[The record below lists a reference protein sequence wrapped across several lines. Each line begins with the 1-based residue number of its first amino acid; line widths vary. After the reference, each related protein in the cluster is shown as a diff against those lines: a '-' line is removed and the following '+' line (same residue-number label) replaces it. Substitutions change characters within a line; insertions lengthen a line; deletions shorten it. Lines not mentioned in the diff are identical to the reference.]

1 MATSLTWETVPF
13 IKHIYAAQWS
23 CHNIKRKSISPFRE
37 LNGWL
42 FIKLE
47 SPLNK
52 NTLHQVWSKLVQW
65 FWRRWFFKFH
75 NCIFFL
81 FHYYF
86 PLGKKIGPSFDKTWI
101 LFTQDC
107 AIEISPVVL
116 EKIFLN
122 FVNVFSLFR
131 SYLPLEKG
139 EALNL
144 SKLESHLPKDVLYQV
159 RLKLAHWFL
168 SNFFFN
174 FVNVHVFSLFRYH
187 LSGKAWCPSSE
198 QTLIPITQECFV
210 PSLFE
215 IAPVVLGENILKF
228 VNDLPLFRY
237 YLPLE
242 KERGLHLNKIDFSLP
257 KDALCQIWLK

>member
-1 MATSLTWETVPF
+1 MHL
-13 IKHIYAAQWS
+13 
-23 CHNIKRKSISPFRE
+23 
-37 LNGWL
+37 
-42 FIKLE
+42 
-47 SPLNK
+47 
-52 NTLHQVWSKLVQW
+52 VWSKLVQW

-75 NCIFFL
+75 KCIFF
-81 FHYYF
+81 YF
-86 PLGKKIGPSFDKTWI
+86 II
-101 LFTQDC
+101 
-107 AIEISPVVL
+107 ISPL
-116 EKIFLN
+116 EKRLALHLTKLESSSPKIVRLKLAQWFWRRFFFNL
-122 FVNVFSLFR
+122 VNVFSLFR

-139 EALNL
+139 EALHL

-198 QTLIPITQECFV
+198 QTWIPITQECFV

-242 KERGLHLNKIDFSLP
+242 KERGLHLNKIDFSLT